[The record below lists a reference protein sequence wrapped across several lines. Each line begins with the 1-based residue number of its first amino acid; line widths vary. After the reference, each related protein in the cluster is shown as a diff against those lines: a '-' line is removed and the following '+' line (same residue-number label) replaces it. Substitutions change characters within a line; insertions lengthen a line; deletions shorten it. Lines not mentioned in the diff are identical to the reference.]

1 MSDFLSNPSVA
12 IYTAMAVA
20 LVVWVALFVFLW
32 RLDSQARE
40 LRRKI
45 EQGPVGEH
53 SSPRATLEAR
63 APRSATIEDRRA
75 AADDR
80 ALTTDR

>member
-1 MSDFLSNPSVA
+1 MSDFLSNPSIA

-20 LVVWVALFVFLW
+20 LVVWVALFAFLW

-45 EQGPVGEH
+45 DQAPSEERTA
-53 SSPRATLEAR
+53 PRATLESR
-63 APRSATIEDRRA
+63 APRPAVVEDRRST
-75 AADDR
+75 ADDR